1 LPITPLPPQ
10 FQIFKNN
17 HDLKWSW
24 NMGDGNSTGVNK
36 LTKTIRQ
43 ERIPKNG
50 TEDNDLAPMIW
61 NFAFGV

>member
-1 LPITPLPPQ
+1 
-10 FQIFKNN
+10 
-17 HDLKWSW
+17 
-24 NMGDGNSTGVNK
+24 MGDGNSTGVNK

-61 NFAFGV
+61 NFAFGVWDSKLCGNGYQLGTSVIKVEY